1 MRSTN
6 NNVFGKKFLASKIKE
21 ESSTSS
27 FLKENRE
34 NLLKPIKKWL
44 SMLDSGV
51 IKDEESFQDPFIDTI
66 FRQTLG
72 YKRQGDSPTWECT
85 REYKMQGGK
94 SSDAAL
100 GFFENGKDEH
110 SSVFAVIELK
120 APFTKDLS
128 RKPASREL
136 SAVEQGF
143 DYSAKIGSTCHWVI
157 VSNMDEIRL
166 YHVGD
171 QNRYESFNI
180 AEIANSPTEMERFY
194 FLLCRQNLLP
204 YAPSSK
210 ESYLDKLYARNQ
222 ADQAE
227 INNKFYAIYSRTR
240 QDIFN
245 KLSETNPDIDKLVLL
260 EKVQKILDRFLFMC
274 FCEDKGFINRSAADE
289 ELTKFILNAPKK
301 SFRGSIWN
309 EFMDISRAID
319 EGSDQPIKIPPYDG
333 GLFAKDS
340 ELENLNVSND
350 ALESL
355 RPIAEYDFDSELDV
369 NILGHIFEQSVSDI
383 EELKAKIKGQ
393 NFDEKKGKRKKQGI
407 YYTPAYITSFIIE
420 ETIGAWIEREKI
432 RLGFESLS
440 QITEDEEKLLSE
452 AEINPKIKIPKSLET
467 KSKEHAKAWTG
478 LQERLKQ
485 IKVLDPACGSGAFLN
500 KAFDYLVSSHEKI
513 ASQRKHFGDRPNTG
527 VFGTIDQSKFD
538 DFVAKNNLFGVDL
551 SKESVEIT
559 RLSLWLRLVYHK
571 EKLPS
576 LDHAIKHG
584 DSIVADPAYTKVPF
598 NWVTEFHNIFGGDKF
613 SLASD
618 TSGFDI
624 VIGNPPYVRQEFL
637 SPTKPALQKEYQEF
651 YNGTADLY
659 TYFYRRGFQLLKKDG
674 YLGFITSST
683 FTKTSSGANL
693 RRFLK
698 NETAIDRFVDFG
710 LLQLFDEATNLACI
724 VIARNTKLMPD
735 HKIQSSKIESL
746 PGLETENLLEKA
758 GHVEVAQN
766 SLGEDSWNFDRPE
779 VEALRRK
786 IFSKGRPLKD
796 VAGSPLYGIKTGL
809 NEAFVIDRATRD
821 RLIKEEFGQRS
832 KQPHP
837 DPLLVG
843 EGESPSCGEDAVSAN
858 NSPSTYGRNAFSPNC
873 SPSPC
878 EKGKDELSCS
888 TSPFGRGEG
897 EGVFGDGLSSTNHPL
912 IKPFLVGRDLKQW
925 HYDFRERYLVAIQKG
940 WTKQWAGKEDITEA
954 KAWEVFEKHYPAVAN
969 CLKPF
974 EERAKKRQDKGD
986 FWWEL
991 RACEYYKTFE
1001 EPKIMYPEFMI
1012 QPKFQIDTKYNFF
1025 NNKVYF
1031 LPKGSSWL
1039 CALLTSR
1046 LMWLI
1051 IKKTCAVK
1059 LGEVFEMFTI
1069 YVEQFPIIDPT
1080 GDENNPSTPKGR
1092 LALLAKKAQEKAFKR
1107 LQLRHDLLEMIGDQ
1121 LGQGKANEGDD
1132 AEEVSE
1138 GSDIN
1143 KWDTL
1148 SWNDFVKKAQSP
1160 SAFGKAFKEQFAPMT
1175 RRLLDLKRL
1184 FEEMQPEC
1192 KQLTEEIHACENE
1205 INQIVYGLYELTPD
1219 EIKLLEELTG
1229 NIYED

>member
-527 VFGTIDQSKFD
+527 VFVTIDQSKFD

-559 RLSLWLRLVYHK
+559 KLSLWLRLVYHK

-598 NWVTEFHNIFGGDKF
+598 NWATEFHNIFGGDKS
-613 SLASD
+613 SLAND

-637 SPTKPALQKEYQEF
+637 SPIKPALQKEYQEF

-710 LLQLFDEATNLACI
+710 DLQIFEDATNYPCI
-724 VIARNTKLMPD
+724 VVARNTKPALD
-735 HKIQSSKIESL
+735 HKVQFAEVESL

-758 GHVEVAQN
+758 SHVKVAQN

-786 IFSKGRPLKD
+786 IFSKGRPLKEI
-796 VAGSPLYGIKTGL
+796 VPVLYRGILTGL
-809 NEAFVIDRATRD
+809 NEAFVIDKATRD
-821 RLIKEEFGQRS
+821 RLVKEEFEQRS

-837 DPLLVG
+837 DPLLEG
-843 EGESPSCGEDAVSAN
+843 EGEFPSSCGKDAVSQN
-858 NSPSTYGRNAFSPNC
+858 NPPSPFGEEKDGSSC
-873 SPSPC
+873 SP
-878 EKGKDELSCS
+878 
-888 TSPFGRGEG
+888 SPFGRGEG
-897 EGVFGDGLSSTNHPL
+897 EGVFTDGLSPTSHPL

-954 KAWEVFEKHYPAVAN
+954 EAWGIFEKYYPAISN
-969 CLKPF
+969 YLKPF

-1001 EPKIMYPEFMI
+1001 GPKIVYPDLARI
-1012 QPKFQIDTKYNFF
+1012 PKFSFDMNGNYLANTGYICN
-1025 NNKVYF
+1025 
-1031 LPKGSSWL
+1031 GSF
-1039 CALLTSR
+1039 
-1046 LMWLI
+1046 WLI
-1051 IKKTCAVK
+1051 GALNSRINW
-1059 LGEVFEMFTI
+1059 FEIQCTANSMRGGLWRYRLI
-1069 YVEQFPIIDPT
+1069 YQTMEILPIIDPP
-1080 GDENNPSTPKGR
+1080 GDENKPSTPKGR

-1219 EIKLLEELTG
+1219 EVKLLEELTG

>member
-94 SSDAAL
+94 SSDVAL

-432 RLGFESLS
+432 RLGFESLP
-440 QITEDEEKLLSE
+440 QITEDEERLLSE
-452 AEINPKIKIPKSLET
+452 VEINPKIKIPKSLET

-513 ASQRKHFGDRPNTG
+513 ASQRKHFGDRPSTG

-559 RLSLWLRLVYHK
+559 KLSLWLRLVYHK

-598 NWVTEFHNIFGGDKF
+598 NWATEFHNIFGGDKS

-637 SPTKPALQKEYQEF
+637 SPIKPALQKEYQEF

-698 NETAIDRFVDFG
+698 NETAIGRFVDFG
-710 LLQLFDEATNLACI
+710 DLQIFEDATNYPCI
-724 VIARNTKLMPD
+724 VIARNTKPGPD
-735 HKIQSSKIESL
+735 HKVQSAEVELL

-758 GHVEVAQN
+758 GHVEVTQN

-786 IFSKGRPLKD
+786 IFSKGKPLKEI
-796 VAGSPLYGIKTGL
+796 VPVLYRGILTGL
-809 NEAFVIDRATRD
+809 NEAFIINRTTRD
-821 RLIKEEFGQRS
+821 RLIKEEFEQRS

-837 DPLLVG
+837 NPLLEG
-843 EGESPSCGEDAVSAN
+843 EGGS
-858 NSPSTYGRNAFSPNC
+858 
-873 SPSPC
+873 
-878 EKGKDELSCS
+878 SCS
-888 TSPFGRGEG
+888 TCGEENGGFSCSSCSPSPFGRGEG
-897 EGVFGDGLSSTNHPL
+897 EGVFADGLSSTNHPL

-940 WTKQWAGKEDITEA
+940 WTKQWAEKQNISETEA
-954 KAWEVFEKHYPAVAN
+954 WGIFEKYYPAISN
-969 CLKPF
+969 YLKPF

-991 RACEYYKTFE
+991 RACEYYKDFE
-1001 EPKIMYPEFMI
+1001 EPKIVYPDLARTPKFSIDECNSYMEATTFMI
-1012 QPKFQIDTKYNFF
+1012 PLRYYWLLSI
-1025 NNKVYF
+1025 F
-1031 LPKGSSWL
+1031 L
-1039 CALLTSR
+1039 SR
-1046 LMWLI
+1046 GFWFI
-1051 IKKTCAVK
+1051 VK
-1059 LGEVFEMFTI
+1059 SNTPSMRGGLWRYRLKTI
-1069 YVEQFPIIDPT
+1069 YFEQFPIINPP
-1080 GDENNPSTPKGR
+1080 GDENDPSTPKGR
-1092 LALLAKKAQEKAFKR
+1092 LAILAKKAQEKAFKR
-1107 LQLRHDLLEMIGDQ
+1107 LQLRRDLLEMIGDQ
-1121 LGQGKANEGDD
+1121 LGQGKTDESDD
-1132 AEEVSE
+1132 TEEVSE

-1143 KWDTL
+1143 RWDTL

-1192 KQLTEEIHACENE
+1192 KQLTEEIHSYENE
-1205 INQIVYGLYELTPD
+1205 INQIVYRLYELTPG

>member
-1 MRSTN
+1 M
-6 NNVFGKKFLASKIKE
+6 
-21 ESSTSS
+21 
-27 FLKENRE
+27 
-34 NLLKPIKKWL
+34 P
-44 SMLDSGV
+44 
-51 IKDEESFQDPFIDTI
+51 
-66 FRQTLG
+66 
-72 YKRQGDSPTWECT
+72 
-85 REYKMQGGK
+85 
-94 SSDAAL
+94 
-100 GFFENGKDEH
+100 
-110 SSVFAVIELK
+110 
-120 APFTKDLS
+120 
-128 RKPASREL
+128 
-136 SAVEQGF
+136 
-143 DYSAKIGSTCHWVI
+143 
-157 VSNMDEIRL
+157 
-166 YHVGD
+166 
-171 QNRYESFNI
+171 
-180 AEIANSPTEMERFY
+180 
-194 FLLCRQNLLP
+194 
-204 YAPSSK
+204 
-210 ESYLDKLYARNQ
+210 
-222 ADQAE
+222 
-227 INNKFYAIYSRTR
+227 
-240 QDIFN
+240 
-245 KLSETNPDIDKLVLL
+245 
-260 EKVQKILDRFLFMC
+260 
-274 FCEDKGFINRSAADE
+274 
-289 ELTKFILNAPKK
+289 
-301 SFRGSIWN
+301 
-309 EFMDISRAID
+309 
-319 EGSDQPIKIPPYDG
+319 
-333 GLFAKDS
+333 
-340 ELENLNVSND
+340 
-350 ALESL
+350 
-355 RPIAEYDFDSELDV
+355 
-369 NILGHIFEQSVSDI
+369 
-383 EELKAKIKGQ
+383 
-393 NFDEKKGKRKKQGI
+393 
-407 YYTPAYITSFIIE
+407 
-420 ETIGAWIEREKI
+420 
-432 RLGFESLS
+432 

-452 AEINPKIKIPKSLET
+452 AEINPKVKIPKSLEA
-467 KSKEHAKAWTG
+467 KSMEHAKAWAS

-527 VFGTIDQSKFD
+527 VFVTIDQSKFD

-559 RLSLWLRLVYHK
+559 KLSLWLRLVYHK

-786 IFSKGRPLKD
+786 IFSKGRPLKEI
-796 VAGSPLYGIKTGL
+796 VPVLYRGILTGL
-809 NEAFVIDRATRD
+809 NEAFVIDKATRD
-821 RLIKEEFGQRS
+821 RLVKEEFEQRS

-837 DPLLVG
+837 DPLLEG
-843 EGESPSCGEDAVSAN
+843 EGEFPSSCGKDAVSQN
-858 NSPSTYGRNAFSPNC
+858 NPPSPFGEEKDGSSC
-873 SPSPC
+873 SP
-878 EKGKDELSCS
+878 
-888 TSPFGRGEG
+888 SPFGRGEG
-897 EGVFGDGLSSTNHPL
+897 EGVFTDGLSPTSHPL

-954 KAWEVFEKHYPAVAN
+954 EAWGIFEKYYPAISN
-969 CLKPF
+969 YLKPF

>member
-527 VFGTIDQSKFD
+527 VFVTIDQSKFD

-559 RLSLWLRLVYHK
+559 KLSLWLRLVYHK

-598 NWVTEFHNIFGGDKF
+598 NWATEFHNIFGGDKS
-613 SLASD
+613 SLAND

-637 SPTKPALQKEYQEF
+637 SPIKPALQKEYQEF

-710 LLQLFDEATNLACI
+710 DLQIFEDATNYPCI
-724 VIARNTKLMPD
+724 VVARNTKPALD
-735 HKIQSSKIESL
+735 HKVQFAEVESL

-758 GHVEVAQN
+758 SHVKVAQN

-809 NEAFVIDRATRD
+809 NEAFVIDKVTRD
-821 RLIKEEFGQRS
+821 RLVKEEFEQRS

-837 DPLLVG
+837 DPLLEG
-843 EGESPSCGEDAVSAN
+843 EGEFPSSCGKDAVSQN
-858 NSPSTYGRNAFSPNC
+858 NPPSPFGEEKDGSSC
-873 SPSPC
+873 SP
-878 EKGKDELSCS
+878 
-888 TSPFGRGEG
+888 SPFGRGEG
-897 EGVFGDGLSSTNHPL
+897 EGVFADGLSSTNHPL

-954 KAWEVFEKHYPAVAN
+954 KAWGIFEKYYPAVSN
-969 CLKPF
+969 YLKPF

-1001 EPKIMYPEFMI
+1001 GPKIVYPDLARI
-1012 QPKFQIDTKYNFF
+1012 PKFSFDMNGNYLANTGYICN
-1025 NNKVYF
+1025 
-1031 LPKGSSWL
+1031 GSF
-1039 CALLTSR
+1039 
-1046 LMWLI
+1046 WLI
-1051 IKKTCAVK
+1051 GALNSRINW
-1059 LGEVFEMFTI
+1059 FEIQCTANSMRGGLWRYRLI
-1069 YVEQFPIIDPT
+1069 YQTMEILPIIDPP